1 VAHREQR
8 AREISE
14 RKEQIARTESGPPQN
29 QSSSERKEEILVVSD
44 GRKRGEYRSREL
56 RIKLRDR
63 VNELR
68 QQGRSYSEII
78 EIIEQ
83 EFGVVLSKS
92 HVSYWTRGIH
102 DPHNGRR
109 IPSLELLEPSE
120 ALAYLIGAVLGD
132 GYPKIK
138 RRFRKGYRHTI
149 IRFEAV
155 DREFVEE
162 VARCIAVVLNRPPP
176 KLKMRKGTR
185 KYFIEVE
192 SKTLWELLKKPVD
205 LERLRKYIEH
215 CKKCMAAFLR
225 GFFDAE
231 GCVLKSG
238 YILAFNTNYEVLTYV
253 QGLLERF
260 GIESTGP
267 RVSRPAGSLIKIDP
281 ITGKIYT
288 TKKDC
293 YCIYIRSYCNVN
305 FYNHI
310 GFTILRKQERLERY
324 VVGRV
329 LKRT

>member
-1 VAHREQR
+1 MDRYL
-8 AREISE
+8 
-14 RKEQIARTESGPPQN
+14 P
-29 QSSSERKEEILVVSD
+29 
-44 GRKRGEYRSREL
+44 REL
-56 RIKLRDR
+56 RINLYNDVVALR
-63 VNELR
+63 
-68 QQGRSYSEII
+68 RSGLTYRGII
-78 EIIEQ
+78 GEVWRKY
-83 EFGVVLSKS
+83 GVRLSKS
-92 HVSYWTRGIH
+92 HISYWIRGIH
-102 DPHNGRR
+102 NPHNGRL
-109 IPSLELLEPSE
+109 IPSMELLEPSE
-120 ALAYLIGAVLGD
+120 TLAYIIGAVLGD

-138 RRFRKGYRHTI
+138 GRFRKGYRHTI

-176 KLKMRKGTR
+176 KLKIRKGTT

-192 SKTLWELLKKPVD
+192 SKTLWELLKKPID

-215 CKKCMAAFLR
+215 CEKCMTAFLR

-231 GCVLKSG
+231 GCVSKSG

-253 QGLLERF
+253 QGLLKRF

-310 GFTILRKQERLERY
+310 GFTILRKQERLQRY
-324 VVGRV
+324 VVGRI

>member
-1 VAHREQR
+1 
-8 AREISE
+8 
-14 RKEQIARTESGPPQN
+14 
-29 QSSSERKEEILVVSD
+29 
-44 GRKRGEYRSREL
+44 
-56 RIKLRDR
+56 
-63 VNELR
+63 
-68 QQGRSYSEII
+68 
-78 EIIEQ
+78 
-83 EFGVVLSKS
+83 VLSKS

-176 KLKMRKGTR
+176 TLKIRKGTR
-185 KYFIEVE
+185 KYFVEVE

-205 LERLRKYIEH
+205 LEKLRKYIEH
-215 CKKCMAAFLR
+215 CEKCMAAFLR
-225 GFFDAE
+225 GFADAE
-231 GCVLKSG
+231 GSVDKNG
-238 YILAFNTNYEVLTYV
+238 RIIIYNTDLRLLTYV
-253 QGLLERF
+253 QELLRRF

-293 YCIYIRSYCNVN
+293 YYIRIRSYCNVN

-324 VVGRV
+324 VTGRV
-329 LKRT
+329 LKMT

>member
-1 VAHREQR
+1 
-8 AREISE
+8 
-14 RKEQIARTESGPPQN
+14 
-29 QSSSERKEEILVVSD
+29 
-44 GRKRGEYRSREL
+44 
-56 RIKLRDR
+56 
-63 VNELR
+63 
-68 QQGRSYSEII
+68 
-78 EIIEQ
+78 
-83 EFGVVLSKS
+83 VLSKS

-120 ALAYLIGAVLGD
+120 ALAYLIGAIIGD

-176 KLKMRKGTR
+176 TLKIRKGTR

-215 CKKCMAAFLR
+215 CEKCMAAFLR
-225 GFFDAE
+225 GFADAE
-231 GCVLKSG
+231 GSVDKNG
-238 YILAFNTNYEVLTYV
+238 RIIIYNTDLRLLTYV
-253 QGLLERF
+253 QELLRRF

-293 YCIYIRSYCNVN
+293 YYIRIRSYCNVN

-324 VVGRV
+324 VTGRV
-329 LKRT
+329 LRMT

>member
-1 VAHREQR
+1 MFL
-8 AREISE
+8 SE
-14 RKEQIARTESGPPQN
+14 CVKTWGGRSWEWDGGEAPHSCEAIRDKDTERGG
-29 QSSSERKEEILVVSD
+29 VVTMD
-44 GRKRGEYRSREL
+44 RYLPREL
-56 RIKLRDR
+56 RIKLYND
-63 VNELR
+63 VVALR
-68 QQGRSYSEII
+68 RSGLTYRGII
-78 EIIEQ
+78 GEVWRKY
-83 EFGVVLSKS
+83 GVRLSKS
-92 HVSYWTRGIH
+92 HISYWIRGIH
-102 DPHNGRR
+102 NPHNGRL
-109 IPSLELLEPSE
+109 IPSMELLEPSE
-120 ALAYLIGAVLGD
+120 TLAYIIGAVLGD

-138 RRFRKGYRHTI
+138 GRVRKGYRHTI

-176 KLKMRKGTR
+176 TLKIRKGTR
-185 KYFIEVE
+185 KYYIEVE
-192 SKTLWELLKKPVD
+192 SKTLWELLKKPID
-205 LERLRKYIEH
+205 LERLKKYIEH
-215 CKKCMAAFLR
+215 CEKCMATFLR

-231 GCVLKSG
+231 GCVSKSG

-288 TKKDC
+288 TRKDC
-293 YCIYIRSYCNVN
+293 YCIYIRSYCNVD

-324 VVGRV
+324 VTGRV
-329 LKRT
+329 LKMT

>member
-1 VAHREQR
+1 
-8 AREISE
+8 
-14 RKEQIARTESGPPQN
+14 
-29 QSSSERKEEILVVSD
+29 
-44 GRKRGEYRSREL
+44 
-56 RIKLRDR
+56 
-63 VNELR
+63 
-68 QQGRSYSEII
+68 
-78 EIIEQ
+78 
-83 EFGVVLSKS
+83 VLSKS

-132 GYPKIK
+132 GYPKMK
-138 RRFRKGYRHTI
+138 RCFRKGYRHTI

-162 VARCIAVVLNRPPP
+162 VARCIAVVLNRTPPT
-176 KLKMRKGTR
+176 LKIRKGTR
-185 KYFIEVE
+185 KYYIEVE

-215 CKKCMAAFLR
+215 CEKCMAAFLR

-231 GCVLKSG
+231 GCVSKSG

>member
-1 VAHREQR
+1 MFL
-8 AREISE
+8 SE
-14 RKEQIARTESGPPQN
+14 CVKTWGGRSWEWDGGEAPHSCEASRDKDTERGG
-29 QSSSERKEEILVVSD
+29 VVTMD
-44 GRKRGEYRSREL
+44 RYLPREL
-56 RIKLRDR
+56 RIKLYND
-63 VNELR
+63 VVALR
-68 QQGRSYSEII
+68 RSGLTYRGII
-78 EIIEQ
+78 GE
-83 EFGVVLSKS
+83 VWRKYAVRLSKS
-92 HVSYWTRGIH
+92 HISYWIRGIH
-102 DPHNGRR
+102 NPHNGRL
-109 IPSLELLEPSE
+109 IPSMELLEPSE
-120 ALAYLIGAVLGD
+120 TLAYIIGAVLGD

-138 RRFRKGYRHTI
+138 GRVRKGYRHTI

-176 KLKMRKGTR
+176 TLKIRKGTR
-185 KYFIEVE
+185 KYYIEVE
-192 SKTLWELLKKPVD
+192 SKTLWELLKKPID
-205 LERLRKYIEH
+205 LERLKKYIEH
-215 CKKCMAAFLR
+215 CEKCMATFLR

-231 GCVLKSG
+231 GCVSKSG

-288 TKKDC
+288 TRKDC
-293 YCIYIRSYCNVN
+293 YCIYIRSYCNVD

-324 VVGRV
+324 VTGRV
-329 LKRT
+329 LKMT

>member
-1 VAHREQR
+1 
-8 AREISE
+8 
-14 RKEQIARTESGPPQN
+14 
-29 QSSSERKEEILVVSD
+29 
-44 GRKRGEYRSREL
+44 
-56 RIKLRDR
+56 
-63 VNELR
+63 
-68 QQGRSYSEII
+68 
-78 EIIEQ
+78 
-83 EFGVVLSKS
+83 
-92 HVSYWTRGIH
+92 
-102 DPHNGRR
+102 
-109 IPSLELLEPSE
+109 LEPSE
-120 ALAYLIGAVLGD
+120 TLAYIIGAVLGD

-138 RRFRKGYRHTI
+138 GRVRKGYRHTI

-176 KLKMRKGTR
+176 TLKIRKGTR
-185 KYFIEVE
+185 KYYIEVE
-192 SKTLWELLKKPVD
+192 SKTLWELLKKPID
-205 LERLRKYIEH
+205 LERLKKYIEH
-215 CKKCMAAFLR
+215 CEKCMATFLR

-231 GCVLKSG
+231 GCVSKSG

-288 TKKDC
+288 TRKDC
-293 YCIYIRSYCNVN
+293 YCIYIRSYCNVD

-324 VVGRV
+324 VTGRV
-329 LKRT
+329 LKMT

>member
-1 VAHREQR
+1 
-8 AREISE
+8 
-14 RKEQIARTESGPPQN
+14 
-29 QSSSERKEEILVVSD
+29 
-44 GRKRGEYRSREL
+44 
-56 RIKLRDR
+56 
-63 VNELR
+63 
-68 QQGRSYSEII
+68 
-78 EIIEQ
+78 
-83 EFGVVLSKS
+83 VLSKS

-176 KLKMRKGTR
+176 KLKIRKGTR
-185 KYFIEVE
+185 KYFVEVE
-192 SKTLWELLKKPVD
+192 SKTLWELLRRPID

-215 CKKCMAAFLR
+215 CEKCMAAFLR
-225 GFFDAE
+225 GFADAE
-231 GCVLKSG
+231 GSVDKNG
-238 YILAFNTNYEVLTYV
+238 HIIIYNTDLRLLTYF
-253 QGLLERF
+253 QGLLRRF

-267 RVSRPAGSLIKIDP
+267 RVCIPAGSLIKIDP

-288 TKKDC
+288 TRKDC
-293 YCIYIRSYCNVN
+293 YCIYIRSYCNVD

>member
-1 VAHREQR
+1 
-8 AREISE
+8 
-14 RKEQIARTESGPPQN
+14 
-29 QSSSERKEEILVVSD
+29 
-44 GRKRGEYRSREL
+44 
-56 RIKLRDR
+56 
-63 VNELR
+63 
-68 QQGRSYSEII
+68 
-78 EIIEQ
+78 
-83 EFGVVLSKS
+83 VLSKS

-120 ALAYLIGAVLGD
+120 ALAYLIGAIIGD

-176 KLKMRKGTR
+176 TLKIRKGTR

-205 LERLRKYIEH
+205 LEKLRKYIEH
-215 CKKCMAAFLR
+215 CEKCMAAFLR
-225 GFFDAE
+225 GFADAE
-231 GCVLKSG
+231 GSVDKNG
-238 YILAFNTNYEVLTYV
+238 HIIIYNTDLRLLTYF
-253 QGLLERF
+253 QGLLRRF

-267 RVSRPAGSLIKIDP
+267 RVCIPAGSLIKIDP

-293 YCIYIRSYCNVN
+293 YYIRIRSYSNVN

-324 VVGRV
+324 VTGRA
-329 LKRT
+329 LKMT

>member
-1 VAHREQR
+1 MDRYL
-8 AREISE
+8 
-14 RKEQIARTESGPPQN
+14 P
-29 QSSSERKEEILVVSD
+29 
-44 GRKRGEYRSREL
+44 REL
-56 RIKLRDR
+56 RIKLYNDI
-63 VNELR
+63 VALR
-68 QQGRSYSEII
+68 RSGLTYKEIAG
-78 EIIEQ
+78 EVWRKY
-83 EFGVVLSKS
+83 GVRLSKS
-92 HVSYWTRGIH
+92 HISYWIRGIH
-102 DPHNGRR
+102 NPHNGRL
-109 IPSLELLEPSE
+109 IPSMELLEPSE
-120 ALAYLIGAVLGD
+120 TLAYIIGAVLGD

-176 KLKMRKGTR
+176 TLKIRKGTR
-185 KYFIEVE
+185 KYYIEVE
-192 SKTLWELLKKPVD
+192 SKTLWELLKKPID
-205 LERLRKYIEH
+205 LERLKKYIEH
-215 CKKCMAAFLR
+215 CEKCMATFLR

-231 GCVLKSG
+231 GCVSKSG

-288 TKKDC
+288 TRKDC
-293 YCIYIRSYCNVN
+293 YCIYIRSYCNVD

-324 VVGRV
+324 VTGRV
-329 LKRT
+329 LKMT

>member
-1 VAHREQR
+1 MDRYL
-8 AREISE
+8 
-14 RKEQIARTESGPPQN
+14 P
-29 QSSSERKEEILVVSD
+29 
-44 GRKRGEYRSREL
+44 REL
-56 RIKLRDR
+56 RIKLYND
-63 VNELR
+63 VVALR
-68 QQGRSYSEII
+68 RGGLTYKEIAG
-78 EIIEQ
+78 EVWRRY
-83 EFGVVLSKS
+83 GVRLSKS
-92 HVSYWTRGIH
+92 HISYWIRGIH
-102 DPHNGRR
+102 NPHNGRL
-109 IPSLELLEPSE
+109 IPSMELLEPSE
-120 ALAYLIGAVLGD
+120 TLAYIIGTVLGD

-138 RRFRKGYRHTI
+138 GRVRKGYRHTI
-149 IRFEAV
+149 VRFEAV

-176 KLKMRKGTR
+176 TLKIRKGTR
-185 KYFIEVE
+185 KYYIEVE

-215 CKKCMAAFLR
+215 CEKCMAAFLR

-231 GCVLKSG
+231 GCVSKSG

-253 QGLLERF
+253 QGLLKRF

-310 GFTILRKQERLERY
+310 GFTILRKQERSQRY
-324 VVGRV
+324 VVGRI

>member
-1 VAHREQR
+1 MTESGPQR
-8 AREISE
+8 SETGSE
-14 RKEQIARTESGPPQN
+14 RKE
-29 QSSSERKEEILVVSD
+29 KILVVSD
-44 GRKRGEYRSREL
+44 GRKRGEYRPRGL

-63 VNELR
+63 VVELR
-68 QQGRSYSEII
+68 QQGLSYNEII

-83 EFGVVLSKS
+83 EYGIVLSKS

-155 DREFVEE
+155 DKEFVEE

-176 KLKMRKGTR
+176 KLKIRKGTR

-205 LERLRKYIEH
+205 LEKLRKYIEH
-215 CKKCMAAFLR
+215 CEKCMAAFLR
-225 GFFDAE
+225 GFADAE
-231 GCVLKSG
+231 GSVDKNGCISIYNTDLRLLI
-238 YILAFNTNYEVLTYV
+238 YIQE
-253 QGLLERF
+253 LLRRF
-260 GIESTGP
+260 GIETTGP
-267 RVSRPAGSLIKIDP
+267 RIHTRRGTLIKIDP

-293 YCIYIRSYCNVN
+293 YCIRIRSYCTVD
-305 FYNHI
+305 FYDHV
-310 GFTILRKQERLERY
+310 GFTIVRKQERLERY
-324 VVGRV
+324 VVGRM
-329 LKRT
+329 LKKT

>member
-1 VAHREQR
+1 VRR
-8 AREISE
+8 YL
-14 RKEQIARTESGPPQN
+14 P
-29 QSSSERKEEILVVSD
+29 
-44 GRKRGEYRSREL
+44 RGL
-56 RIKLRDR
+56 RIKLYDD
-63 VNELR
+63 VVALR
-68 QQGRSYSEII
+68 RCGLTYGEIV
-78 EIIEQ
+78 EDARRRY
-83 EFGVVLSKS
+83 GVRLSKP
-92 HVSYWTRGIH
+92 HISYWIRGVH
-102 DPHNGRR
+102 SPYNGRR
-109 IPSLELLEPSE
+109 IPSVELLEPSE
-120 ALAYLIGAVLGD
+120 ALAYIIGAVLGD

-155 DREFVEE
+155 DKEFVEE
-162 VARCIAVVLNRPPP
+162 VARCVAIVFNRPPP
-176 KLKMRKGTR
+176 KLKIRKGTR
-185 KYFIEVE
+185 KYYIEVE
-192 SKTLWELLKKPVD
+192 SKTLYELLKKPVD

-215 CKKCMAAFLR
+215 CEKCMAAFHR

-231 GCVLKSG
+231 GCVSKSG

-253 QGLLERF
+253 QGLLKRF

-293 YCIYIRSYCNVN
+293 YCIYIRSYTNVN

-324 VVGRV
+324 VVRRI

>member
-1 VAHREQR
+1 V
-8 AREISE
+8 
-14 RKEQIARTESGPPQN
+14 
-29 QSSSERKEEILVVSD
+29 
-44 GRKRGEYRSREL
+44 GRYLPREL
-56 RIKLRDR
+56 RIKLYND
-63 VNELR
+63 VVALR
-68 QQGRSYSEII
+68 RSGLTYRGII
-78 EIIEQ
+78 GEVWRKY
-83 EFGVVLSKS
+83 GVRLSKS
-92 HVSYWTRGIH
+92 HISYWIRGIH
-102 DPHNGRR
+102 NPHNGRR

-162 VARCIAVVLNRPPP
+162 VARCIAAVLNRTPPT
-176 KLKMRKGTR
+176 LKIRKGTK

-215 CKKCMAAFLR
+215 CEKCMAAFLR

-231 GCVLKSG
+231 GCVSKSG

-253 QGLLERF
+253 QGLLKRF

>member
-1 VAHREQR
+1 V
-8 AREISE
+8 
-14 RKEQIARTESGPPQN
+14 
-29 QSSSERKEEILVVSD
+29 
-44 GRKRGEYRSREL
+44 GRYLPREL
-56 RIKLRDR
+56 RIKLYND
-63 VNELR
+63 VVALR
-68 QQGRSYSEII
+68 RSGLTYRGII
-78 EIIEQ
+78 GEVWRKY
-83 EFGVVLSKS
+83 GVRLSKS
-92 HVSYWTRGIH
+92 HISYWIRGIH
-102 DPHNGRR
+102 NPHNGRL
-109 IPSLELLEPSE
+109 IPSMELLEPSE
-120 ALAYLIGAVLGD
+120 TLAYIIGAVLGD

-138 RRFRKGYRHTI
+138 GRVRKGYRHTI

-176 KLKMRKGTR
+176 TLKIRKGTR
-185 KYFIEVE
+185 KYYIEVE
-192 SKTLWELLKKPVD
+192 SKTLWELLKKPID
-205 LERLRKYIEH
+205 LERLKKYIEH
-215 CKKCMAAFLR
+215 CEKCMATFLR

-231 GCVLKSG
+231 GCVSKSG

-288 TKKDC
+288 TRKDC
-293 YCIYIRSYCNVN
+293 YCIYIRSYCNVD

-324 VVGRV
+324 VTGRV
-329 LKRT
+329 LKMT

>member
-1 VAHREQR
+1 V
-8 AREISE
+8 
-14 RKEQIARTESGPPQN
+14 
-29 QSSSERKEEILVVSD
+29 
-44 GRKRGEYRSREL
+44 GRYLPREL
-56 RIKLRDR
+56 RIKLYND
-63 VNELR
+63 VVALR
-68 QQGRSYSEII
+68 RSGLTYRGII
-78 EIIEQ
+78 GEVWRKY
-83 EFGVVLSKS
+83 GVRLSKS
-92 HVSYWTRGIH
+92 HISYWIRGIH
-102 DPHNGRR
+102 NPHNGRR

-176 KLKMRKGTR
+176 TLKIRKGTR
-185 KYFIEVE
+185 KYFVEVE

-215 CKKCMAAFLR
+215 CEKCMAAFLR

-231 GCVLKSG
+231 GCVSKSG

>member
-1 VAHREQR
+1 
-8 AREISE
+8 
-14 RKEQIARTESGPPQN
+14 
-29 QSSSERKEEILVVSD
+29 
-44 GRKRGEYRSREL
+44 
-56 RIKLRDR
+56 
-63 VNELR
+63 
-68 QQGRSYSEII
+68 
-78 EIIEQ
+78 
-83 EFGVVLSKS
+83 VLSKS

-155 DREFVEE
+155 DKEFVEE

-176 KLKMRKGTR
+176 KLKIRKGTR

-192 SKTLWELLKKPVD
+192 SKTLWELLKKPID

-215 CKKCMAAFLR
+215 CEKCMASFLR
-225 GFFDAE
+225 GFADAE
-231 GCVLKSG
+231 GSVDKNGRISI
-238 YILAFNTNYEVLTYV
+238 YNTDLRLLTYV
-253 QGLLERF
+253 QELLRRF

-267 RVSRPAGSLIKIDP
+267 RIHTRRGTLIKIDP

-293 YCIYIRSYCNVN
+293 YCIRIRSYCNVD
-305 FYNHI
+305 FYYRI
-310 GFTILRKQERLERY
+310 GFTIQRKQERLKRRYGRY
-324 VVGRV
+324 VVAED
-329 LKRT
+329 L

>member
-1 VAHREQR
+1 MFL
-8 AREISE
+8 SE
-14 RKEQIARTESGPPQN
+14 CVKTWGGRSWEWDGGEAPHSCEASRDKDTERGG
-29 QSSSERKEEILVVSD
+29 VVTMD
-44 GRKRGEYRSREL
+44 RYLPREL
-56 RIKLRDR
+56 RIKLYND
-63 VNELR
+63 VVALR
-68 QQGRSYSEII
+68 RSGLTYRGII
-78 EIIEQ
+78 GE
-83 EFGVVLSKS
+83 VTRKYAVRLSKS
-92 HVSYWTRGIH
+92 HISYWIRGIH
-102 DPHNGRR
+102 NPHNGRL
-109 IPSLELLEPSE
+109 IPSMELLEPSE
-120 ALAYLIGAVLGD
+120 TLAYIIGAVLGD

-176 KLKMRKGTR
+176 KLKIRKGTT

-192 SKTLWELLKKPVD
+192 SKTLWELLKKPID

-215 CKKCMAAFLR
+215 CEKCMTAFLR

-231 GCVLKSG
+231 GCVSKSG

-253 QGLLERF
+253 QGLLKRF

-310 GFTILRKQERLERY
+310 GFTILRKQERLQRY
-324 VVGRV
+324 VVGRI

>member
-1 VAHREQR
+1 M
-8 AREISE
+8 
-14 RKEQIARTESGPPQN
+14 
-29 QSSSERKEEILVVSD
+29 
-44 GRKRGEYRSREL
+44 
-56 RIKLRDR
+56 
-63 VNELR
+63 
-68 QQGRSYSEII
+68 
-78 EIIEQ
+78 
-83 EFGVVLSKS
+83 
-92 HVSYWTRGIH
+92 SYWTRGIH

-138 RRFRKGYRHTI
+138 RRFRKSYRHTI

-162 VARCIAVVLNRPPP
+162 VARCIAVVLNRTPPT
-176 KLKMRKGTR
+176 LKIRKGTR

-215 CKKCMAAFLR
+215 CEKCMAAFLR
-225 GFFDAE
+225 GFADAE
-231 GCVLKSG
+231 GSVDKNG
-238 YILAFNTNYEVLTYV
+238 YISIYNTELRLLMYV
-253 QGLLERF
+253 QELLRRF

-267 RVSRPAGSLIKIDP
+267 RVCIPAGSLIKIDP

-293 YCIYIRSYCNVN
+293 YCIRIRSYCNVV
-305 FYNHI
+305 FYVHV
-310 GFTILRKQERLERY
+310 GFTIVRKQERLQRY
-324 VVGRV
+324 VTGRI
-329 LKRT
+329 LKMT

>member
-1 VAHREQR
+1 MTESGPQR
-8 AREISE
+8 SETGSE
-14 RKEQIARTESGPPQN
+14 RKE
-29 QSSSERKEEILVVSD
+29 KILVVSD
-44 GRKRGEYRSREL
+44 GRKRGEYRPRGL

-63 VNELR
+63 VVELR
-68 QQGRSYSEII
+68 QQGLSYNEII

-83 EFGVVLSKS
+83 EYGIVLSKS

-155 DREFVEE
+155 DKEFVEE
-162 VARCIAVVLNRPPP
+162 VARCIAVVLNRTPP
-176 KLKMRKGTR
+176 KLKIRKGTR

-205 LERLRKYIEH
+205 LEKLRKYIEH
-215 CKKCMAAFLR
+215 CEKCMAAFLR
-225 GFFDAE
+225 GFADAE
-231 GCVLKSG
+231 GSVDKNGCISIYNTDLRLLI
-238 YILAFNTNYEVLTYV
+238 YIQE
-253 QGLLERF
+253 LLRRF
-260 GIESTGP
+260 GIETTGP
-267 RVSRPAGSLIKIDP
+267 RIHTRRGTLIKIDP

-293 YCIYIRSYCNVN
+293 YCIRIRSYCTVD
-305 FYNHI
+305 FYDHV
-310 GFTILRKQERLERY
+310 GFTIVRKQERLERY
-324 VVGRV
+324 VVGRM
-329 LKRT
+329 LKKT

>member
-1 VAHREQR
+1 LN
-8 AREISE
+8 S
-14 RKEQIARTESGPPQN
+14 
-29 QSSSERKEEILVVSD
+29 L
-44 GRKRGEYRSREL
+44 
-56 RIKLRDR
+56 
-63 VNELR
+63 
-68 QQGRSYSEII
+68 SYS
-78 EIIEQ
+78 
-83 EFGVVLSKS
+83 
-92 HVSYWTRGIH
+92 
-102 DPHNGRR
+102 
-109 IPSLELLEPSE
+109 
-120 ALAYLIGAVLGD
+120 LGD
-132 GYPKIK
+132 I
-138 RRFRKGYRHTI
+138 RKCT
-149 IRFEAV
+149 
-155 DREFVEE
+155 
-162 VARCIAVVLNRPPP
+162 RPPP
-176 KLKMRKGTR
+176 KLKIRKGTR

-205 LERLRKYIEH
+205 LEELRKYIEH
-215 CKKCMAAFLR
+215 CEKCMAAFLR

-231 GCVLKSG
+231 GCVSKSG

>member
-1 VAHREQR
+1 M
-8 AREISE
+8 
-14 RKEQIARTESGPPQN
+14 
-29 QSSSERKEEILVVSD
+29 
-44 GRKRGEYRSREL
+44 
-56 RIKLRDR
+56 
-63 VNELR
+63 
-68 QQGRSYSEII
+68 
-78 EIIEQ
+78 
-83 EFGVVLSKS
+83 
-92 HVSYWTRGIH
+92 
-102 DPHNGRR
+102 
-109 IPSLELLEPSE
+109 ELLEPSE
-120 ALAYLIGAVLGD
+120 TLAYIIGAVLGD

-176 KLKMRKGTR
+176 KLKIRKGTT

-192 SKTLWELLKKPVD
+192 SKTLWELLKKPID

-215 CKKCMAAFLR
+215 CEKCMTAFLR

-231 GCVLKSG
+231 GCVSKSG

-253 QGLLERF
+253 QGLLKRF

-310 GFTILRKQERLERY
+310 GFTILRKQERLQRY
-324 VVGRV
+324 VVGRI

>member
-1 VAHREQR
+1 MDRYL
-8 AREISE
+8 
-14 RKEQIARTESGPPQN
+14 P
-29 QSSSERKEEILVVSD
+29 
-44 GRKRGEYRSREL
+44 REL
-56 RIKLRDR
+56 RINLYNDVVALR
-63 VNELR
+63 
-68 QQGRSYSEII
+68 RSGLTYRGII
-78 EIIEQ
+78 GEVWRKY
-83 EFGVVLSKS
+83 GVRLSKS
-92 HVSYWTRGIH
+92 HISYWIRGIH
-102 DPHNGRR
+102 NPHNGRL
-109 IPSLELLEPSE
+109 IPSMELLEPSE
-120 ALAYLIGAVLGD
+120 TLAYIIGAVLGD

-176 KLKMRKGTR
+176 KLKIRKGTT

-192 SKTLWELLKKPVD
+192 SKTLWELLKKPID

-215 CKKCMAAFLR
+215 CEKCMTAFLR

-231 GCVLKSG
+231 GCVSKSG

-253 QGLLERF
+253 QGLLKRF

-310 GFTILRKQERLERY
+310 GFTILRKQERLQRY
-324 VVGRV
+324 VVGRI

>member
-1 VAHREQR
+1 V
-8 AREISE
+8 
-14 RKEQIARTESGPPQN
+14 
-29 QSSSERKEEILVVSD
+29 
-44 GRKRGEYRSREL
+44 GRYLLREL
-56 RIKLRDR
+56 RIKLYND
-63 VNELR
+63 VVALR
-68 QQGRSYSEII
+68 RSGLTYRGII
-78 EIIEQ
+78 GEVWRKY
-83 EFGVVLSKS
+83 GVRLSKS
-92 HVSYWTRGIH
+92 HISYWIRGIH
-102 DPHNGRR
+102 NLHNGRL
-109 IPSLELLEPSE
+109 IPSMELLEPFE
-120 ALAYLIGAVLGD
+120 TLAYIIGAVLGD

-138 RRFRKGYRHTI
+138 GRFRKGYRHTI

-176 KLKMRKGTR
+176 KLKIRKGTR
-185 KYFIEVE
+185 KYFVEVE
-192 SKTLWELLKKPVD
+192 SKTLWELLRRPID

-215 CKKCMAAFLR
+215 CEKCMAAFLR

-231 GCVLKSG
+231 GCVSKSG

-329 LKRT
+329 LKRTRRDSSRRSMSS